1 MARRMLCTR
10 AMSVQQINPIESEE
24 FGKASEKLL
33 LDIAMKSSLDE
44 LNQIVEPQPKP
55 VNLSGY
61 YRDLQSWRAPVL
73 FKEDE
78 VANLGL

>member
-1 MARRMLCTR
+1 MLCTR
-10 AMSVQQINPIESEE
+10 AMSVQQINPIESED

-44 LNQIVEPQPKP
+44 LNQMMEPKP
-55 VNLSGY
+55 KPANLPGY
-61 YRDLQSWRAPVL
+61 YSDLQSWRPPVL

-78 VANLGL
+78 SAKLGL

>member
-1 MARRMLCTR
+1 MLCTR
-10 AMSVQQINPIESEE
+10 AMSVQKINPIESEE

-44 LNQIVEPQPKP
+44 LNQMMEPKP
-55 VNLSGY
+55 KPANLPGY
-61 YRDLQSWRAPVL
+61 YSDLQSWRPPVL

-78 VANLGL
+78 SAKLGL

>member
-44 LNQIVEPQPKP
+44 LNQMMEPKP
-55 VNLSGY
+55 KPANLPGY
-61 YRDLQSWRAPVL
+61 YRDLQSWRPPVL

-78 VANLGL
+78 SAKLGL

>member
-1 MARRMLCTR
+1 MLCTR

-44 LNQIVEPQPKP
+44 LNQMMEPKP
-55 VNLSGY
+55 KPANLPGY
-61 YRDLQSWRAPVL
+61 YSDLQSWRPPVL

-78 VANLGL
+78 SAKLGL

>member
-44 LNQIVEPQPKP
+44 LNQMMEPKP
-55 VNLSGY
+55 KPANLPGY
-61 YRDLQSWRAPVL
+61 YSDLQSWRPPVL

-78 VANLGL
+78 SAKLGL

>member
-1 MARRMLCTR
+1 MLCTR
-10 AMSVQQINPIESEE
+10 AMSVQQINLIESEE

-44 LNQIVEPQPKP
+44 LNQMMEPKP
-55 VNLSGY
+55 KPANLPGY
-61 YRDLQSWRAPVL
+61 YSDLQSWRPPVL

-78 VANLGL
+78 SAKLGL